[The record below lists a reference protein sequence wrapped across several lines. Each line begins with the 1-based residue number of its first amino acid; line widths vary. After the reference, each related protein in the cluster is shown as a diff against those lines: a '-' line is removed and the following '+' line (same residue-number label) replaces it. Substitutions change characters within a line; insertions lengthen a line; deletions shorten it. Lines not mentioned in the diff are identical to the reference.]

1 MKVTE
6 LATELTLKT
15 LLIELAQDGVRYAQL
30 EKRYADEN
38 HRNLSGQAYTQ
49 LGAISNIL
57 ASILPGV
64 CPAQAQRGFIDFAA
78 TDVNPYIGMDM
89 DDVEK
94 LLAAIDVAW
103 KKEDEQTPTDTST
116 DWMLPKTTFE
126 GCQNCDNEVEI
137 PGDERSKCP
146 KCQEEIFPCSTCY
159 KQIDGIKDCDW
170 DEDTGC
176 WRFPKTGR
184 KEEA

>member
-30 EKRYADEN
+30 EKQYADEN
-38 HRNLSGQAYTQ
+38 YRNLSGQAYIQ
-49 LGAISNIL
+49 LGAISNVL

-78 TDVNPYIGMDM
+78 TGIDPYAGMDM
-89 DDVEK
+89 EDVEK

-103 KKEDEQTPTDTST
+103 KKDEKMSSIEQARKLET
-116 DWMLPKTTFE
+116 KE
-126 GCQNCDNEVEI
+126 GLIAELKERIRIRNQMCGVLYWNVVNDECMEI
-137 PGDERSKCP
+137 VKKCLSLGADRR
-146 KCQEEIFPCSTCY
+146 EIG
-159 KQIDGIKDCDW
+159 KILNG
-170 DEDTGC
+170 E
-176 WRFPKTGR
+176 
-184 KEEA
+184 